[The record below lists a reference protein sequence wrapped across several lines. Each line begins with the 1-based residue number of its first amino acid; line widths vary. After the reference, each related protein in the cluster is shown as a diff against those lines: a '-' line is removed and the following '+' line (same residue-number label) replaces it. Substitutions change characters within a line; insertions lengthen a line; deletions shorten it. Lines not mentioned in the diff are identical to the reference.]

1 MAPSL
6 PAARETVMRM
16 WYVVQVMRGRE
27 EAMAAL
33 IERVVPRELATECF
47 FPRYVTE
54 IKVRG
59 AWVRVEK
66 PLFPGY
72 LIAVSDDAPELWAAL
87 RRLGEFAHLLTM
99 DGVPVPLAPE
109 EQELIGGFTKAGER
123 VVPMSEAIKVGETVV
138 ITKGPLVGHE
148 GLIRE
153 INRRKSTAY
162 LEIDLCGRKVSTRVG
177 IAVLS
182 GAEGVDGHAA
192 AVLEKAAEADRR
204 ASEERARQREEERR
218 EAERR
223 GLTPKKTHKLA
234 TA

>member
-1 MAPSL
+1 
-6 PAARETVMRM
+6 MRM

-33 IERVVPRELATECF
+33 IERVVPRELASECF

-59 AWVRVEK
+59 TWVCVEK

-72 LIAVSDDAPELWAAL
+72 VIAVSKDAPELCAAL
-87 RRLGEFAHLLTM
+87 RQLGEFAHMLTM
-99 DGVPVPLAPE
+99 DGEPVPLAPE
-109 EQELIGGFTKAGER
+109 EQQLIGGFTEAGKR
-123 VVPMSEAIKVGETVV
+123 VVPMSQAVKVGDTVV

-177 IAVLS
+177 VAVLS
-182 GAEGVDGHAA
+182 GADGVDGHAA

-204 ASEERARQREEERR
+204 ASEERARQREAERR
-218 EAERR
+218 ELEAKGQRDPR
-223 GLTPKKTHKLA
+223 VAAKKSRDKKHDLA